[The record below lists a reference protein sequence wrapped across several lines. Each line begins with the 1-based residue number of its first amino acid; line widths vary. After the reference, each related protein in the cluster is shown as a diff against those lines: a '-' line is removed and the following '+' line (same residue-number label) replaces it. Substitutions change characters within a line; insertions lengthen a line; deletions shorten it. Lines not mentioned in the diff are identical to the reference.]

1 VYEGKKILLINVNKR
16 NMKNIINCLFLL
28 TITSAQAQNVGI
40 GTVTPTGPLSFS
52 SSTGN
57 KIVLWGDGNTSH
69 YGLGIQGGLLQ
80 IYTNQLTDNIVFGTG
95 RSTVFAERMRII
107 NSGGD
112 GLLLNGRIQL
122 RNGTN
127 PLDINYGSGVWMY
140 KADNSALL
148 GFMGAQ
154 NNQNMGFYGGPAGWG
169 FTYDAINSRVGIGN
183 NNPNAPLAFP
193 PSLGKKITLYPG
205 NTGDVGFGVAG
216 NRLQIYS
223 DNPNADVAIGYDAAG
238 VFNERFAVKPNGA
251 LAVVGNTGTAGQVLQ
266 SNGVGSAATWANRPT
281 VFYFTRAGSPELT
294 GSALCAD
301 IGGVNGQSFSL
312 PSNSYITYQF
322 SISLFG
328 NNGVFGGASKGGVSI
343 EILDNNGA
351 VASAGNSQF
360 VVNNFASSHV
370 QVVGVGDLAAGTY
383 SVRARLIRG
392 STGDGNTSANSGSY
406 GSTTNCN
413 DVAINP
419 GQLIIQVFP
428 K

>member
-1 VYEGKKILLINVNKR
+1 MASRVFLLLLI
-16 NMKNIINCLFLL
+16 CLLPILIFSQ
-28 TITSAQAQNVGI
+28 TGNVGI
-40 GTVTPTGPLSFS
+40 GTTTPTGPLSFS
-52 SSTGN
+52 SNIGN

-80 IYTNQLTDNIVFGTG
+80 VYANQITDNIVFGTG
-95 RSTVFAERMRII
+95 RSSVFTERMRII

-112 GLLLNGRIQL
+112 GLLLNGRILL

-154 NNQNMGFYGGPAGWG
+154 NNQNLGFYGGPAGWG

-251 LAVVGNTGTAGQVLQ
+251 LAIVGNLGQAGQVITSNGNAASSWQSPTNFIFQHSAKKESQSSIQVLTNAREDVPDLNFSFTLSSNGIVLVNYNYFAIALPCTFCGRSGTATEIYLDGNLQ
-266 SNGVGSAATWANRPT
+266 STFVKDIENGALENI
-281 VFYFTRAGSPELT
+281 AGS
-294 GSALCAD
+294 
-301 IGGVNGQSFSL
+301 SL
-312 PSNSYITYQF
+312 VIVGPGNHNIKIMCKNSGPTIRVGKQF
-322 SISLFG
+322 SDVNSE
-328 NNGVFGGASKGGVSI
+328 AS
-343 EILDNNGA
+343 
-351 VASAGNSQF
+351 
-360 VVNNFASSHV
+360 
-370 QVVGVGDLAAGTY
+370 
-383 SVRARLIRG
+383 
-392 STGDGNTSANSGSY
+392 
-406 GSTTNCN
+406 
-413 DVAINP
+413 
-419 GQLIIQVFP
+419 IIVIPQ
-428 K
+428 

>member
-1 VYEGKKILLINVNKR
+1 MASRV
-16 NMKNIINCLFLL
+16 FLL
-28 TITSAQAQNVGI
+28 LFIGLIPIHIFSQTGNVGI
-40 GTVTPTGPLSFS
+40 GTTTPTGPLSFS

-69 YGLGIQGGLLQ
+69 YGLGLQVGLLQ
-80 IYTNQLTDNIVFGTG
+80 IYANQLADNIAFGTG
-95 RSTVFAERMRII
+95 RSSAFTERMRII

-112 GLLLNGRIQL
+112 GLLLNGRILL

-127 PLDINYGSGVWMY
+127 PLDVNYGSGVWMY

-251 LAVVGNTGTAGQVLQ
+251 LAIVGNLGQAGQVITSNGNAASSWQSPTNFIFQNSAKKESQSSIQVLTNAREDVPDLNFSLTLSSNGIVLVNYNYFAIALPCTFCGRSGIATEIYLDGSLQ
-266 SNGVGSAATWANRPT
+266 STFVKDIENGALENI
-281 VFYFTRAGSPELT
+281 AGS
-294 GSALCAD
+294 
-301 IGGVNGQSFSL
+301 SL
-312 PSNSYITYQF
+312 VTVGPGIHNIKIMCKNSGPTIRVGKQF
-322 SISLFG
+322 SDVNSE
-328 NNGVFGGASKGGVSI
+328 AS
-343 EILDNNGA
+343 
-351 VASAGNSQF
+351 F
-360 VVNNFASSHV
+360 VVIP
-370 QVVGVGDLAAGTY
+370 Q
-383 SVRARLIRG
+383 
-392 STGDGNTSANSGSY
+392 
-406 GSTTNCN
+406 
-413 DVAINP
+413 
-419 GQLIIQVFP
+419 
-428 K
+428 